1 MSAIGRLLWVVLA
14 AATALFLVA
23 PLLVVVPLSFS
34 SGSFL
39 EFPPPG
45 LSLRWYKALWQSPFW
60 RQAGLNTLI
69 IGAAATAIAS
79 LLGTSAAIGL
89 WLAPLPC
96 RRAILGL
103 ILSPM
108 IMPVII
114 TAVALT
120 FAFAPIGLAGSH
132 WGLIL
137 AHAALGAPF
146 VVVTVFATLS
156 GFDRALLR
164 AASAC
169 GAGPITA
176 FRRVLLPLILP
187 GVVSGAVLAFATS
200 LDETVIVLFLGG
212 PEQRT
217 LPRQMFAGLKDT
229 IELTILAAATVLIAA
244 STLLLV
250 AARLL
255 AARSARLAPAAPR

>member
-1 MSAIGRLLWVVLA
+1 MSGIGRLLWALFA
-14 AATALFLVA
+14 GATALFLVA

-34 SGSFL
+34 SASFL

-45 LSLRWYKALWQSPFW
+45 LSFRWYEALWQSPFW
-60 RQAGLNTLI
+60 RLAALNTLL
-69 IGAAATAIAS
+69 IGTASTAIATA
-79 LLGTSAAIGL
+79 LGTLAAIGL
-89 WLAPLPC
+89 WLAPLPG
-96 RRAILGL
+96 RPVLFGL

-108 IMPVII
+108 IVPVII

-120 FAFAPIGLAGSH
+120 FAFAPIGLAASH

-146 VVVTVFATLS
+146 VVVTVLATLS
-156 GFDRALLR
+156 GFDRTLLR
-164 AASAC
+164 AAAAC
-169 GAGPITA
+169 GAGPVAA
-176 FRRVLLPLILP
+176 FRRVMLPLLLP
-187 GVVSGAVLAFATS
+187 GVVSGAVFAFATS
-200 LDETVIVLFLGG
+200 LDETVVVLFLGG

-244 STLLLV
+244 STLLLI

-255 AARSARLAPAAPR
+255 AARSARLASGPRR